1 VSVYVTDNPVDIQD
15 GQRAL
20 PLYTTQQT
28 AQEPVQALYYELLLA
43 VSNKYPGETRHQTA
57 LRYIQQAESF
67 GANQNNAAYC
77 IKEKNGG

>member
-20 PLYTTQQT
+20 PLYTTHQ
-28 AQEPVQALYYELLLA
+28 PVQSLYNELLLA

-67 GANQNNAAYC
+67 DANQNNAAYC